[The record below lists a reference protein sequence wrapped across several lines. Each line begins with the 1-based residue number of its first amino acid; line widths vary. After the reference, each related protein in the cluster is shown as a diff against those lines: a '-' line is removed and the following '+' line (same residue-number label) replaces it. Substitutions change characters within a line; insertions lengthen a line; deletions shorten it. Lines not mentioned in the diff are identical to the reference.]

1 MMKLALTAA
10 VGLLAIGATAAD
22 AQIMVAARDVPPGHR
37 PPPGMCRIWID
48 GVSPGRQ
55 PRATD
60 CATAQ
65 ARAPRNSRLIY
76 GDRTPFPG
84 RGRAAVAVTT
94 PATRRAERSSNSRG
108 SRDCQYERSQTTL
121 GDIIFGRRAGDVDCR
136 YDTRREYGSWYEVGR
151 DRNGVIY
158 QRRVRLQDGT
168 VMVQRAR
175 RARNGRMVVFDTR
188 YPRSGTNIVR
198 LGDDDIW
205 SRSDRERPRSR
216 VVNDNRRGRNNAS
229 KSRSNRGNGNG
240 KGRGRN

>member
-10 VGLLAIGATAAD
+10 VGLLAIGATATD

-48 GVSPGRQ
+48 GVAPGRQ

-60 CATAQ
+60 CATAR
-65 ARAPRNSRLIY
+65 ARAPRNSRIIY

-84 RGRAAVAVTT
+84 QGR
-94 PATRRAERSSNSRG
+94 NSRG

-136 YDTRREYGSWYEVGR
+136 YDNRRDLGSWYEVGR

-188 YPRSGTNIVR
+188 YPRSGTNIAR

-216 VVNDNRRGRNNAS
+216 VVNDNRRGKNKAS
-229 KSRSNRGNGNG
+229 NSRSNRGNGNG

>member
-48 GVSPGRQ
+48 GVAPGRQ
-55 PRATD
+55 PRPTD
-60 CATAQ
+60 CATAR
-65 ARAPRNSRLIY
+65 ARAPRNSRIIY

-84 RGRAAVAVTT
+84 QGR
-94 PATRRAERSSNSRG
+94 NSRG

-188 YPRSGTNIVR
+188 YPRSGTSIAR

-216 VVNDNRRGRNNAS
+216 VVNDNRRGNKKAS
-229 KSRSNRGNGNG
+229 NSRSNRGNGNG

>member
-1 MMKLALTAA
+1 MMKLALTAV
-10 VGLLAIGATAAD
+10 VGLLAIGATTAD
-22 AQIMVAARDVPPGHR
+22 AQITVAARDVPPGHR

-55 PRATD
+55 PRPTD
-60 CATAQ
+60 CATAR
-65 ARAPRNSRLIY
+65 ARAPRNSRIIY

-84 RGRAAVAVTT
+84 QGR
-94 PATRRAERSSNSRG
+94 NSRG
-108 SRDCQYERSQTTL
+108 SRDCEYEQSQTTL
-121 GDIIFGRRAGDVDCR
+121 GDIIFGRRSGDVDCR
-136 YDTRREYGSWYEVGR
+136 YDTRRDYGSWYEVGR

-175 RARNGRMVVFDTR
+175 RARNGRMVVVDTR
-188 YPRSGTNIVR
+188 YPRSGTNIAR

-216 VVNDNRRGRNNAS
+216 VVNDNRRGNKKAS
-229 KSRSNRGNGNG
+229 NSRSNRGNGNG